1 MTDQDH
7 RGPEGGALA
16 GGRARPPGPEGSEP
30 ARPAPQPSDPG
41 AGIARRALTVGV
53 PLWALLVMAAI
64 VAGGFGVAMIAQAR
78 SATHLGHAV
87 AAAKR
92 VEVHMTLCNRD
103 VDRLGINPRTSE
115 LDLEKTLRDHG
126 AAEADVV
133 VERIDCP
140 RPGP

>member
-1 MTDQDH
+1 MTDQH
-7 RGPEGGALA
+7 GRGAAGDDFA
-16 GGRARPPGPEGSEP
+16 GGGVRPPGPEGSDP
-30 ARPAPQPSDPG
+30 ARLAPGSSDPG
-41 AGIARRALTVGV
+41 AGIARRTLTVGV
-53 PLWALLVMAAI
+53 PLWALLVTAAI

-92 VEVHMTLCNRD
+92 VEVHLTLCNRD

-115 LDLEKTLRDHG
+115 LSLEKALRESG
-126 AAEADVV
+126 AVEADVV

-140 RPGP
+140 QPRP